1 MKRTATLNTSSAPR
15 ARVGPYCRVFSR
27 GSLGEI
33 DGRSREG
40 KFLRRI
46 EAELVA
52 QVGGS
57 PSFAQSLLIRRA
69 ARSMLQLELLDAKMA
84 AGTWTG
90 HDSRTQGGLNNA
102 VRLALRELGIK
113 PAKVEQIS
121 PLVAHFA
128 KPLEA
133 AK

>member
-1 MKRTATLNTSSAPR
+1 MARKASLTSGR
-15 ARVGPYCRVFSR
+15 KVGPYCLAFSR
-27 GSLGEI
+27 GSVGDSI

-40 KFLRRI
+40 KFLRRV
-46 EAELVA
+46 EAELIA

-84 AGTWTG
+84 SGNWTA

-113 PAKVEQIS
+113 PAKVELVS
-121 PLVAHFA
+121 PLAAHFA
-128 KPLEA
+128 KALKA
-133 AK
+133 AP